1 VVLGAGYW
9 RVSRSWFKLKVLST
23 ESPHL
28 CGFFTLMTTTSLPT
42 HHIAT
47 SAACR
52 AINHVL
58 KAEPWAMAEL
68 SHHAGKVILL
78 SLPIGRLCI
87 EIGPDGSL
95 LALTNTDD
103 PSLELEVS
111 AEALS
116 ALTGGPGNLRE
127 QAMKSVK
134 ITGDADL
141 AQLLGRL
148 AGQIRWEYEEDL
160 ARFIG
165 DAPANFAVRQGKKFV
180 SAGRA
185 AATDLLEN
193 VVEYVS
199 EERKVLLNKRDF
211 MIRKN
216 ELNSMRDAVDRL
228 EKRIQLLERKG

>member
-1 VVLGAGYW
+1 
-9 RVSRSWFKLKVLST
+9 
-23 ESPHL
+23 
-28 CGFFTLMTTTSLPT
+28 MTTVSPTT
-42 HHIAT
+42 HHIAA

-52 AINHVL
+52 GINHVL

-68 SHHAGKVILL
+68 ERHAGKVILL
-78 SLPIGRLCI
+78 SLPIGQLFF
-87 EIGPDGSL
+87 EIAPEGSL
-95 LALTNTDD
+95 SALTHADI

-111 AEALS
+111 PEALS
-116 ALTGGPGNLRE
+116 TLASGSDNLRG

-165 DAPANFAVRQGKKFV
+165 DAPANFAVSQGKKFI
-180 SAGRA
+180 SASKS
-185 AATDLLEN
+185 AATDFLEN
-193 VVEYVS
+193 VIEYVS

-211 MIRKN
+211 LIRKN
-216 ELNSMRDAVDRL
+216 ELSVLRDAVDRL
-228 EKRIQLLERKG
+228 EKRIQILERKG

>member
-1 VVLGAGYW
+1 
-9 RVSRSWFKLKVLST
+9 
-23 ESPHL
+23 
-28 CGFFTLMTTTSLPT
+28 MTTVSPAT
-42 HHIAT
+42 HHIAA

-52 AINHVL
+52 GINHVL

-68 SHHAGKVILL
+68 ARHAGKVILL
-78 SLPIGRLCI
+78 SLPIGQLFF
-87 EIGPDGSL
+87 EIAPEGSL
-95 LALTNTDD
+95 IALTHADI

-111 AEALS
+111 PEALS
-116 ALTGGPGNLRE
+116 ALASGPGNLRE

-165 DAPANFAVRQGKKFV
+165 DAPANFAVRQGKKLIF
-180 SAGRA
+180 AGKS

-193 VVEYVS
+193 VIEYVS

-211 MIRKN
+211 LIRKN
-216 ELNSMRDAVDRL
+216 ELSVLRDAVDRL
-228 EKRIQLLERKG
+228 EKRIQFLERKG

>member
-1 VVLGAGYW
+1 
-9 RVSRSWFKLKVLST
+9 
-23 ESPHL
+23 
-28 CGFFTLMTTTSLPT
+28 MTTASHTT

-58 KAEPWAMAEL
+58 KAEPWAMSEL
-68 SHHAGKVILL
+68 ARHAGKVILV
-78 SLPIGRLCI
+78 SLPIGRLCF
-87 EIGPDGSL
+87 ELTPDGSL
-95 LALTNTDD
+95 AAFENVDES
-103 PSLELEVS
+103 SLELEVS
-111 AEALS
+111 PEILRDLASGLGS
-116 ALTGGPGNLRE
+116 LRE

-165 DAPANFAVRQGKKFV
+165 DAPANFAVREGKKFV
-180 SAGRA
+180 AAGKS

-211 MIRKN
+211 LIRKN
-216 ELNSMRDAVDRL
+216 ELNALRDAVDRI
-228 EKRIQLLERKG
+228 EKRIQFLERKG

>member
-1 VVLGAGYW
+1 
-9 RVSRSWFKLKVLST
+9 
-23 ESPHL
+23 
-28 CGFFTLMTTTSLPT
+28 
-42 HHIAT
+42 
-47 SAACR
+47 
-52 AINHVL
+52 
-58 KAEPWAMAEL
+58 MAEL
-68 SHHAGKVILL
+68 ARHAGKVILL
-78 SLPIGRLCI
+78 SMPIGKLCF
-87 EIGPDGSL
+87 ELTTDGSL
-95 LALTNTDD
+95 VSLSNVDA

-111 AEALS
+111 PEVLS
-116 ALTGGPGNLRE
+116 ALAGGPSNLRE

-165 DAPANFAVRQGKKFV
+165 DAPANFAVRQGKKFI
-180 SAGRA
+180 SAGKS

-211 MIRKN
+211 KIRKN
-216 ELNSMRDAVDRL
+216 ELSALRDAVDRI

>member
-1 VVLGAGYW
+1 
-9 RVSRSWFKLKVLST
+9 
-23 ESPHL
+23 
-28 CGFFTLMTTTSLPT
+28 
-42 HHIAT
+42 
-47 SAACR
+47 
-52 AINHVL
+52 
-58 KAEPWAMAEL
+58 MAEL
-68 SHHAGKVILL
+68 ARHAGKVILL
-78 SLPIGRLCI
+78 SLPIGKLCF
-87 EIGPDGSL
+87 ELTPEGL
-95 LALTNTDD
+95 LASLANIDD

-111 AEALS
+111 PEALS
-116 ALTGGPGNLRE
+116 ALAGGPGNLRE

-160 ARFIG
+160 AHFIG
-165 DAPANFAVRQGKKFV
+165 DAPANFAVRQGKKFI
-180 SAGRA
+180 SAGKS

-216 ELNSMRDAVDRL
+216 ELSALRDAVDRV

>member
-1 VVLGAGYW
+1 
-9 RVSRSWFKLKVLST
+9 
-23 ESPHL
+23 
-28 CGFFTLMTTTSLPT
+28 MTTASPAT
-42 HHIAT
+42 HHIAA

-52 AINHVL
+52 GINHVL

-68 SHHAGKVILL
+68 ARHAGKVIVL
-78 SLPIGRLCI
+78 SLPVGRLCF
-87 EIGPDGSL
+87 ELMPEGSFAP
-95 LALTNTDD
+95 LASIDD
-103 PSLELEVS
+103 PALELEVS
-111 AEALS
+111 PEALS
-116 ALTGGPGNLRE
+116 ALAGGPGNLRE

-160 ARFIG
+160 AHFIG
-165 DAPANFAVRQGKKFV
+165 DAPANFAVRQGKKFI
-180 SAGRA
+180 SAGKSA
-185 AATDLLEN
+185 ASDLLEN
-193 VVEYVS
+193 VVEYIS

-216 ELNSMRDAVDRL
+216 ELNTLRDAVDRV

>member
-1 VVLGAGYW
+1 
-9 RVSRSWFKLKVLST
+9 
-23 ESPHL
+23 
-28 CGFFTLMTTTSLPT
+28 MTTVSPAT
-42 HHIAT
+42 HHIAA

-52 AINHVL
+52 GINHVL

-68 SHHAGKVILL
+68 ARHAGKVILL
-78 SLPIGRLCI
+78 SLPIGQLFF
-87 EIGPDGSL
+87 EIAPEGSL
-95 LALTNTDD
+95 IALTHADT

-111 AEALS
+111 PEALS
-116 ALTGGPGNLRE
+116 ALASGPGNLRE

-148 AGQIRWEYEEDL
+148 AGQVRWEYEEDL

-165 DAPANFAVRQGKKFV
+165 DAPANFAVRQGKKLIF
-180 SAGRA
+180 AGKS

-193 VVEYVS
+193 VIEYVS

-211 MIRKN
+211 LIRKN
-216 ELNSMRDAVDRL
+216 ELSVLRDAVDRL
-228 EKRIQLLERKG
+228 EKRIQFLERKG

>member
-1 VVLGAGYW
+1 
-9 RVSRSWFKLKVLST
+9 
-23 ESPHL
+23 
-28 CGFFTLMTTTSLPT
+28 MTTVSPAT
-42 HHIAT
+42 HHIAA

-52 AINHVL
+52 GINHVL

-68 SHHAGKVILL
+68 ARHAGKVILL
-78 SLPIGRLCI
+78 SLPIGQLFF
-87 EIGPDGSL
+87 EIAPEGSL
-95 LALTNTDD
+95 IALTHADT

-111 AEALS
+111 PEALS
-116 ALTGGPGNLRE
+116 ALASGPGNLRE

-165 DAPANFAVRQGKKFV
+165 DAPANFAVRQGKKLI
-180 SAGRA
+180 SAGKS
-185 AATDLLEN
+185 AATDLVEN
-193 VVEYVS
+193 VIEYVS

-211 MIRKN
+211 LIRKN
-216 ELNSMRDAVDRL
+216 ELNVLRDAVDRL
-228 EKRIQLLERKG
+228 EKRIQFLERKG